1 MQNFVPHSVLGHRE
15 RRFFAIRKLKNSIA
29 LRLVYGFPQFPLS
42 LALIKQASFFMFQ
55 KKNNFVEESLDIY
68 AVFSSGLYPLSNFR
82 VGAMMIKRSLNLN
95 FCITNLLMCVA
106 TGRSFFAGDL

>member
-1 MQNFVPHSVLGHRE
+1 
-15 RRFFAIRKLKNSIA
+15 
-29 LRLVYGFPQFPLS
+29 
-42 LALIKQASFFMFQ
+42 MFQ

-95 FCITNLLMCVA
+95 FCITNLLICLA
-106 TGRSFFAGDL
+106 TGRSFLAGDL

>member
-29 LRLVYGFPQFPLS
+29 LRLVYGLPQFPLS

-95 FCITNLLMCVA
+95 FCITNLLICIA
-106 TGRSFFAGDL
+106 TGSFFAGDL

>member
-95 FCITNLLMCVA
+95 FCITNLLICLA